1 MLSRRVRDLSLLT
14 REGALD
20 INALAYGLYYHTDRC
35 GRRTR
40 TGAFAYAAAQRK
52 RGSSLPPPKS
62 TPYFAAL
69 R

>member
-40 TGAFAYAAAQRK
+40 TGAFA
-52 RGSSLPPPKS
+52 
-62 TPYFAAL
+62 
-69 R
+69 